1 MGSIRV
7 MIVDDQELFAS
18 GIGII
23 LKGGDDGE
31 ITVVDTCSNG
41 EEAVRRVERANPD
54 VILMDVRMPVMDGVE
69 ATRIIHARFPE
80 IKILILTTFD
90 DDQYVY
96 DALSNGAIGYVL
108 KNVKPDELI
117 SSIKTVY
124 AGNLT
129 VSSAIGYRLVQNASE
144 GAKRNAFRQA
154 EYQGD
159 INFLRRHFD
168 NLRSREA
175 EILNLIMMDYDN
187 RQIAEQLF
195 IAEQTARNYISV
207 IYAKIGANDRSH
219 ARQKV
224 KELLRKERGLR
235 D

>member
-1 MGSIRV
+1 MAGIRV

-18 GIGII
+18 GIDII
-23 LKGGDDGE
+23 LKGSDGDE
-31 ITVVDTCSNG
+31 IIVVDICSNG

-69 ATRIIHARFPE
+69 ATRIIHGKFPD

-96 DALSNGAIGYVL
+96 DALNNGAIGYVL
-108 KNVKPDELI
+108 KNVKPDELV
-117 SSIKTVY
+117 SSIKTVF

-129 VSSAIGYRLVQNASE
+129 VSSAIGYRLVQSASE
-144 GAKRNAFRQA
+144 GARRSAFRQV

-159 INFLRRHFD
+159 INFLLRHFD
-168 NLRSREA
+168 NLRGREA

-224 KELLRKERGLR
+224 KELLRKEGGQKA
-235 D
+235 